1 MDSWILLCSTAY
13 SPSRS
18 FFILVL
24 RLSWMAIGR
33 WLLSPLDMPP
43 FVLNMVAQA
52 HLVFFLHQPGNQS
65 FLQVALLPF
74 IGEWYLE
81 AKIWALGVPMATIFF
96 ETLS

>member
-1 MDSWILLCSTAY
+1 
-13 SPSRS
+13 
-18 FFILVL
+18 
-24 RLSWMAIGR
+24 
-33 WLLSPLDMPP
+33 
-43 FVLNMVAQA
+43 MVAQA

-81 AKIWALGVPMATIFF
+81 AKILTLGVPMETIFF